1 MDALQ
6 QFDAG
11 IFSAIN
17 GWHAAYFD
25 SFMWLVTKI
34 ATWIPMI
41 LMLLYL
47 LYFKKGWRKTVAVV
61 LAIALVIL
69 IADQVSASIIKPL
82 VERARPSHNESL
94 QSTIHI
100 VNGYR
105 GGPFGFVSSH
115 AANCF
120 GIALLL
126 AMIFKNRLFTWTM
139 VVWATLM
146 CYSRIYLGVHYPGD
160 IVCGAILGFLA
171 AWLVYHIFVWFG
183 KKHPEWGSV
192 SFSYNES
199 RQLIYAAV
207 INITI
212 IAVWAVFITTT

>member
-11 IFSAIN
+11 IFSVIN

-61 LAIALVIL
+61 LAIELVIL

-171 AWLVYHIFVWFG
+171 AWLVYRIFVWFG

-212 IAVWAVFITTT
+212 LAVWAVFITTT

>member
-126 AMIFKNRLFTWTM
+126 AMIFKNKLFTWTM

-171 AWLVYHIFVWFG
+171 AWLVYRIFVWFG

-212 IAVWAVFITTT
+212 LAVWAVFITTT

>member
-160 IVCGAILGFLA
+160 IVRGAILGFLA
-171 AWLVYHIFVWFG
+171 AWLVYRIFVWFG

-212 IAVWAVFITTT
+212 LAVWAVFITTT